1 MSPTSRSPTPF
12 PASSERSHDAFLTLS
27 RRAPPRHR
35 AWRREVNERQAY
47 DNAVDDFVRNIS
59 YHEKYARQAI
69 TTWKGVESALKS
81 HTSNTAQVEFLK
93 EQIKM
98 RVYGCGWDE

>member
-1 MSPTSRSPTPF
+1 M
-12 PASSERSHDAFLTLS
+12 
-27 RRAPPRHR
+27 
-35 AWRREVNERQAY
+35 
-47 DNAVDDFVRNIS
+47 RNIS